1 MELSVTVNILLVSP
15 QLAVKVESFPTLLTH
30 RVLGLLVLLLDV
42 LTEVREFLLTDLTFK
57 LK

>member
-1 MELSVTVNILLVSP
+1 MNILLVSP

-30 RVLGLLVLLLDV
+30 RVPGLLVLLLDV
-42 LTEVREFLLTDLTFK
+42 LTEVRKFLLTDLTFK